1 MLPNGD
7 RSQRTPPRMT
17 ATLTQPPPRASVLAS
32 GTIACASS
40 TDSSA
45 SASAASEPPLALPL
59 PPNLVKHSVWN
70 QGI

>member
-1 MLPNGD
+1 
-7 RSQRTPPRMT
+7 MT

>member
-1 MLPNGD
+1 MPEVKH
-7 RSQRTPPRMT
+7 QQTTPPRIT
-17 ATLTQPPPRASVLAS
+17 ATLSQPPPRASALAS